1 MRSYKRI
8 LLFILALFLLSI
20 AISYCLKPFL
30 PFGMRKIT
38 HRVAAIVMLTGSYLY
53 LRRVQKRT
61 LRSLGLKFTPAS
73 IGNAL
78 HGFAIS
84 AVVVGLLGLFAN
96 TVGAH
101 RLNTSVEVMRL
112 IKVVSLHIFIAMLIG
127 FIEEAF
133 FRGFLLQGFMQDMP
147 KYAAVGITTFLYT
160 MAHFFKPIEDPL
172 GTLPKVLGFAL
183 VGVILA
189 YAYLRS
195 GSLYLPIGIHAGW
208 YYFSKI
214 YKCLFSHTG
223 KYPYLLFGEGNFT
236 HGGAGWL
243 ILFGILLYIRQFIKP
258 NLLSAQGSQRA
269 SSHSS

>member
-8 LLFILALFLLSI
+8 LLFILALFLVSI

-38 HRVAAIVMLTGSYLY
+38 HRVAAIVILTGSYLY
-53 LRRVQKRT
+53 LRRVQKKT
-61 LRSLGLKFTPAS
+61 LRSLGLKFTSAS
-73 IGNAL
+73 IQNVL
-78 HGFAIS
+78 HGLAIS

-96 TVGAH
+96 IVGAH
-101 RLNTSVEVMRL
+101 KLNATIEVVRLV
-112 IKVVSLHIFIAMLIG
+112 KVVFLHIFIAMLIG

-133 FRGFLLQGFMQDMP
+133 FRGFLLQGFMQDMRT
-147 KYAAVGITTFLYT
+147 YAAVIITTLLYT
-160 MAHFFKPIEDPL
+160 LAHFFKPIEDPL

-223 KYPYLLFGEGNFT
+223 AHPYLLFGEGNFT

-243 ILFGILLYIRQFIKP
+243 VLFGILLYIRKFIKP
-258 NLLSAQGSQRA
+258 ILLSEQASQRA
-269 SSHSS
+269 FSRSS